1 MRNLLITL
9 TLVLALSSC
18 EKEELILDCSPY
30 TYHTPDHCYTVE
42 GFRIDNDLCTG
53 ELIFVLEITTINIM
67 HVFVVV
73 DYDTWLNAEYKD
85 QICW

>member
-18 EKEELILDCSPY
+18 EKEELIVDCSPY
-30 TYHTPDHCYTVE
+30 TYHVPDGCYTVE
-42 GFRIDNDLCTG
+42 GFRLDNDLCTG
-53 ELIFVLEITTINIM
+53 DVIFVLEITTINIL

-73 DYDTWLNAEYKD
+73 DRDTWIDYHIKD